1 MHKDHANEQISEIK
15 QETISNGNK
24 FNEETRQDY
33 QELIDKAIFSFVGI
47 PPLIGF
53 FAKQMV
59 LSAALDSGYVFLA
72 LIAILTSVISAVY
85 YLG

>member
-47 PPLIGF
+47 PSLIGF
-53 FAKQMV
+53 LLNRWYYQPLWIVVM
-59 LSAALDSGYVFLA
+59 YFL
-72 LIAILTSVISAVY
+72 L
-85 YLG
+85 